1 MTNLLNSR
9 VAFTL
14 FGVDIYW
21 YGIMITSGVLVAFLL
36 AFLLCKKKGHDG
48 NLPYEI
54 FLAIIPLGILGARLF
69 SVIFEDGLTIADF
82 FKFREGGMSIIG
94 AIIGGLIGVIILCLI
109 RKHNFLDVADLIVTV
124 LILAQAIGRWG
135 NYFNNELYG
144 QQITNPNL
152 QWFPFAV
159 QIDGLYYE
167 ALFFYE
173 SFFNII
179 GFVIIFCLFWFIKN
193 KGVALGTYLIYYGT
207 LRFILEPRR
216 QAEFIL
222 DVGSVQVSR
231 LMSAVM
237 VIIGIGV
244 LMFVIIKH
252 FKVKKERKISG

>member
-1 MTNLLNSR
+1 MGSR

-14 FGVDIYW
+14 FGIDVYW
-21 YGIMITSGVLVAFLL
+21 YGIMITAGVLVAFILS
-36 AFLLCKKKGHDG
+36 FLLCKRKGIDS
-48 NLPYEI
+48 NLPYEV
-54 FLAIIPLGILGARLF
+54 FLAIIPLGIVCARLF
-69 SVIFEDGLTIADF
+69 SVIFEDGLTLADF

-94 AIIGGLIGVIILCLI
+94 AILGGLIGIIILCLI
-109 RKHNFLDVADLIVTV
+109 RKHNFLDIADLVVTV

-144 QQITNPNL
+144 QLITNPDL

-159 QIDGLYYE
+159 EIDGLYYE

-173 SFFNII
+173 SFFNLI
-179 GFVIIFCLFWFIKN
+179 GFAILFCLYWFIKN

-216 QAEFIL
+216 QAEYIL
-222 DVGSVQVSR
+222 TQGSVQVSR

-244 LMFVIIKH
+244 LVFVIVKH
-252 FKVKKERKISG
+252 YKGKKESKISG